1 MVRRRRQNMSLKE
14 KKSRGWITPGCLSA
28 YKKNAILIAWILNKF
43 VVGG

>member
-14 KKSRGWITPGCLSA
+14 KKSRGWITPGVCLLI
-28 YKKNAILIAWILNKF
+28 KKNAILIAWILNKF